1 MNFILALM
9 IQVWFIESRYISLS
23 VRSKILS
30 IIYVIKGVGLYKV
43 NLNAPKREEN
53 NDVALLIN
61 KTTGDLIS

>member
-1 MNFILALM
+1 M

-30 IIYVIKGVGLYKV
+30 IIYVIEGVGLYKV
-43 NLNAPKREEN
+43 NLNALKREEN
-53 NDVALLIN
+53 NDLTLLFN